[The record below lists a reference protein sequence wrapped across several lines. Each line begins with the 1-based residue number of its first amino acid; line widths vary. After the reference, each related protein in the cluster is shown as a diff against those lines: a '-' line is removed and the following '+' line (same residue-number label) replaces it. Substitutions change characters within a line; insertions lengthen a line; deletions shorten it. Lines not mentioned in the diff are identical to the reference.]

1 MTTYKTKLG
10 LLLFAIGM
18 CGVFS
23 MLLMDISALIPA
35 EISAKIS
42 PDKLKFIMLGNPTI
56 ILILMIVLGLYTHE
70 KANLAVPQLQSFLTK
85 EPPFISFLAQAK
97 IGILGGILAGIL
109 ILAVTKIITPYV
121 SAEYI
126 AMGEK
131 MNPPVLTRFLYG
143 GLLEEIYIRFGLMSG
158 LVLLFS
164 KISKNLIDTVYWA
177 AISVAAILFGMGH
190 LPLVFQLNP
199 NPSMVLVG
207 FIIVGNS
214 LAGLIFG
221 YLYWKKGLEAA
232 FVAHIFAHVTMLAAA
247 AL

>member
-1 MTTYKTKLG
+1 M
-10 LLLFAIGM
+10 
-18 CGVFS
+18 
-23 MLLMDISALIPA
+23 
-35 EISAKIS
+35 
-42 PDKLKFIMLGNPTI
+42 
-56 ILILMIVLGLYTHE
+56 ILLGLYTHE

-97 IGILGGILAGIL
+97 IGILGGVLAGIL
-109 ILAVTKIITPYV
+109 ILAVNKIITPYV

-131 MNPPVLTRFLYG
+131 MNPPALTRFLYG
-143 GLLEEIYIRFGLMSG
+143 GLVEEILIRFGLMSG

-164 KISKNLIDTVYWA
+164 KITKNLSDTVYWA
-177 AISVAAILFGMGH
+177 AIAIAAILFGMGH
-190 LPLVFQLNP
+190 LPLLFQLNP
-199 NPSMVLVG
+199 NPSMGLVG
-207 FIIVGNS
+207 FIIVANS
-214 LAGLIFG
+214 LAGFIFG